1 MLLKDSYDRVTLRFY
16 FFLFL
21 FLDHFFNKEWSI
33 LPTSGYPV
41 RGGFGHSSVWDDI
54 TNRIY
59 VYGGYVSTG
68 TIFQEFIYS
77 TSTGCSVY
85 ILSNVNGCSTETMH
99 F

>member
-1 MLLKDSYDRVTLRFY
+1 MLIEGQPCSCNST
-16 FFLFL
+16 FFFIFL

-68 TIFQEFIYS
+68 TVTQ
-77 TSTGCSVY
+77 
-85 ILSNVNGCSTETMH
+85 NVPL
-99 F
+99 